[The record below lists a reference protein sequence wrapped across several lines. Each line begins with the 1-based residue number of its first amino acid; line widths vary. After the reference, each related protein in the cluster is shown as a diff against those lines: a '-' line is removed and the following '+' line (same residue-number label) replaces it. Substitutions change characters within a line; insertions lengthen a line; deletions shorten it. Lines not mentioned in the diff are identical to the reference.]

1 MSYRSVEHNP
11 SAEQLRKY
19 AEIQPSATI
28 SEFGNVNIKTVSTA
42 RSKVSTYIV
51 ADNPDDHTDQTITRE
66 EYERL
71 AGEQDR
77 HFLSQDVI
85 FFDGYIGDRPEAR
98 VATRLV
104 VEKANANLAAM
115 QQLLYFPPDGAFE
128 PEFTVLYT
136 PSLAA
141 PGYPDDRI
149 IAVDLAAGVTR
160 VMNSDYFGESKM
172 GGLRMWDAL
181 MYRRGGLAMHSG
193 LKVIG
198 RGGREQVALIVG
210 LSGTGKTTTTFSQQ
224 GGSHPIQDDFV
235 ALFPGGKVYGTEAG
249 TFAKVYGMTPDSE
262 PAVWAGVTDPSTYLE
277 NVAQDAEGKLD
288 FSDLSHTENSRA
300 IISAD
305 HIPGF
310 LPPRQV
316 DTADFMLILNR
327 NSNIIP
333 AVAKLHGAQAAA
345 YFMLGETQ
353 GTSAGGSAEAGKFL
367 RVPGTNPFFA
377 YRHEWQANRLAELL
391 ETSDLDVYLLNTG
404 RVGGS
409 EEDDRSKK
417 VRPIDS
423 SAIVGAIAAG
433 SVTWETDPDFGY
445 EVAAAVRGIEDEH
458 LLQPRTLYEATGR
471 AAEYAQ
477 LVEGI
482 KVDRRDH
489 LATYRD
495 LNPEIR
501 SAV

>member
-1 MSYRSVEHNP
+1 
-11 SAEQLRKY
+11 
-19 AEIQPSATI
+19 
-28 SEFGNVNIKTVSTA
+28 
-42 RSKVSTYIV
+42 
-51 ADNPDDHTDQTITRE
+51 
-66 EYERL
+66 
-71 AGEQDR
+71 
-77 HFLSQDVI
+77 
-85 FFDGYIGDRPEAR
+85 
-98 VATRLV
+98 
-104 VEKANANLAAM
+104 
-115 QQLLYFPPDGAFE
+115 
-128 PEFTVLYT
+128 
-136 PSLAA
+136 
-141 PGYPDDRI
+141 
-149 IAVDLAAGVTR
+149 
-160 VMNSDYFGESKM
+160 
-172 GGLRMWDAL
+172 
-181 MYRRGGLAMHSG
+181 
-193 LKVIG
+193 
-198 RGGREQVALIVG
+198 
-210 LSGTGKTTTTFSQQ
+210 
-224 GGSHPIQDDFV
+224 
-235 ALFPGGKVYGTEAG
+235 
-249 TFAKVYGMTPDSE
+249 
-262 PAVWAGVTDPSTYLE
+262 
-277 NVAQDAEGKLD
+277 
-288 FSDLSHTENSRA
+288 
-300 IISAD
+300 
-305 HIPGF
+305 
-310 LPPRQV
+310 
-316 DTADFMLILNR
+316 
-327 NSNIIP
+327 
-333 AVAKLHGAQAAA
+333 
-345 YFMLGETQ
+345 MLGETQ

-471 AAEYAQ
+471 ADEYDAQ